1 MVKHV
6 SSFGRNGVHDYLLL
20 RASAIIMTLYTV
32 YLVSFI
38 AFADTGYLNWS
49 SFFDGT
55 FTKVFTMLALT
66 SVMIHAWIGMWQVL
80 TDYIKPTLLRG
91 VLQLGVIVVL
101 IGYFLSGFFIL
112 WGA

>member
-1 MVKHV
+1 MVNHV

-20 RASAIIMTLYTV
+20 RATAIIMTLYTV

-38 AFADTGYLNWS
+38 AFTDVSYLSWS

-55 FTKVFTMLALT
+55 FTKVFTMLALA

>member
-1 MVKHV
+1 
-6 SSFGRNGVHDYLLL
+6 
-20 RASAIIMTLYTV
+20 
-32 YLVSFI
+32 
-38 AFADTGYLNWS
+38 
-49 SFFDGT
+49 
-55 FTKVFTMLALT
+55 MLALA